1 MRAESWLIE
10 KMARR
15 LIRDHT
21 RRRAR
26 AIQAVVAVFMSQLLV
41 VSGLFLLWSMIG
53 GAEQLTRQLDLDWTV
68 PGAAELVDYVGSA
81 ISLLI
86 GCAIGGGVY
95 GRLAPDALPT
105 RAPRQSQYSPVPA
118 LRSSSPQSICPYA
131 VLQNRTGVLY
141 AFHPCAV
148 RQTPQAWGCLL
159 RRLDVESGSARRV
172 AGFSRSARRASGRS
186 PITSAINPT

>member
-53 GAEQLTRQLDLDWTV
+53 GAEQLTRQLYSYWAA
-68 PGAAELVDYVGSA
+68 PGAAELVEYVGSA

-105 RAPRQSQYSPVPA
+105 HRLLMAIPLPIIHVGMHMPLGPFWSELGA
-118 LRSSSPQSICPYA
+118 WPQEVS
-131 VLQNRTGVLY
+131 
-141 AFHPCAV
+141 
-148 RQTPQAWGCLL
+148 LL
-159 RRLDVESGSARRV
+159 RVLVVTSVASVGVVFYLLAFQWGRRH
-172 AGFSRSARRASGRS
+172 
-186 PITSAINPT
+186 PTRWSLS